1 MLVQGDNTEAFG
13 GNFMQIYLT
22 AEDATGAA
30 IPLPPMDKIEIRVG
44 SIKKYY
50 DPQPIINVNFSEEE
64 TATFGAFNTM
74 YVAAYDE
81 TTKKSRAIGSY
92 VFSTCPR
99 RV

>member
-1 MLVQGDNTEAFG
+1 MFQGDNTQAFG
-13 GNFMQIYLT
+13 GNFLDIYLT
-22 AEDATGAA
+22 AEDANGQQ
-30 IPLPPMDKIEIRVG
+30 IPLPPIDKIEVRVG
-44 SIKKYY
+44 SIVKYY
-50 DPQPIINVNFSEEE
+50 DPSPIIHVNYNESE

-81 TTKKSRAIGSY
+81 KTQKSTALGSY